1 MAEKYQVRIRNKSI
15 TEWGRWH
22 ACFAGTRADGLPRY
36 RPSPVSQICNQTTT
50 ECLPS
55 LQTHPIFT
63 RTEKEQ
69 QQQSVDSSIS
79 FSSRFFF
86 PEQKSKR
93 TKSSSS
99 RSTHPTA
106 IVRLHFG
113 LLLLLK
119 TPNPICQWFQF
130 WLLFNFNSGVSFFYL
145 AYQFDDR
152 FAGNGNG
159 KRKFTSPFFY

>member
-36 RPSPVSQICNQTTT
+36 RPSPVSQICNKTTT

-86 PEQKSKR
+86 SR
-93 TKSSSS
+93 TKNQTDEKLVQSINASHRDRSPPFWASSSS
-99 RSTHPTA
+99 ENAKSNLPVISVLVA
-106 IVRLHFG
+106 VQFQFGSIFFLFG
-113 LLLLLK
+113 LS
-119 TPNPICQWFQF
+119 IWR
-130 WLLFNFNSGVSFFYL
+130 SI
-145 AYQFDDR
+145 R
-152 FAGNGNG
+152 RER
-159 KRKFTSPFFY
+159 KR